1 MAATE
6 AADPVPGDAPV
17 GLVLVSHSAQLAEG
31 AAELARAMAGE
42 EVRIVAAGG
51 LGPPGTAP
59 GTEAGRGA
67 AELARA
73 MAGEEVRIVA
83 AGGMAP
89 PETALGT
96 DAVRVAAAI
105 EEAWSERGVLVLM
118 DLGSALLSAE
128 MAVELIPE
136 EHRKRVLLS
145 AAPLVEGAVAAAV
158 TSRLGEPLER
168 VAREAI
174 GSLDAKRAQVGG
186 PGESVVTPA
195 AEPHLGGPV
204 AETRIA
210 VDIPLGLH
218 PRPAARVIRATG
230 GP

>member
-6 AADPVPGDAPV
+6 ATDPVPGEAPV

-31 AAELARAMAGE
+31 AAD
-42 EVRIVAAGG
+42 
-51 LGPPGTAP
+51 
-59 GTEAGRGA
+59 
-67 AELARA
+67 LARA

-128 MAVELIPE
+128 MALELLPE
-136 EHRKRVLLS
+136 GHRKRVLLS
-145 AAPLVEGAVAAAV
+145 AAPLVEGAVAGGPSRVTAGSSKRRAARARSASIAFCASGPDAV
-158 TSRLGEPLER
+158 TSN
-168 VAREAI
+168 
-174 GSLDAKRAQVGG
+174 S
-186 PGESVVTPA
+186 
-195 AEPHLGGPV
+195 
-204 AETRIA
+204 
-210 VDIPLGLH
+210 
-218 PRPAARVIRATG
+218 
-230 GP
+230 

>member
-6 AADPVPGDAPV
+6 PSDPAGGTPTATPPADVARGETPV

-51 LGPPGTAP
+51 M
-59 GTEAGRGA
+59 E
-67 AELARA
+67 
-73 MAGEEVRIVA
+73 
-83 AGGMAP
+83 P
-89 PETALGT
+89 PETVLGT
-96 DAVRVAAAI
+96 DAVRVAAAV
-105 EEAWSERGVLVLM
+105 EAAWSERGVLVLM

-128 MAVELIPE
+128 MALELLPE
-136 EHRKRVLLS
+136 ERRGRVLLS

-168 VAREAI
+168 VALEAS

-186 PGESVVTPA
+186 PGA
-195 AEPHLGGPV
+195 GGPPDSD
-204 AETRIA
+204 A
-210 VDIPLGLH
+210 LH
-218 PRPAARVIRATG
+218 RPSPPRSGRRRPAPPRREGPPPRAPAPPSTSAAPRSRPG
-230 GP
+230 SPWTSPWGSTPGRPRG

>member
-6 AADPVPGDAPV
+6 ATDPVPGETPV
-17 GLVLVSHSAQLAEG
+17 GLVLVSHSAPLAEG
-31 AAELARAMAGE
+31 AAELARAMAGDQ
-42 EVRIVAAGG
+42 
-51 LGPPGTAP
+51 
-59 GTEAGRGA
+59 
-67 AELARA
+67 
-73 MAGEEVRIVA
+73 VRIVA

-128 MAVELIPE
+128 MALELLPE

-168 VAREAI
+168 VAPPVRWTPSALR
-174 GSLDAKRAQVGG
+174 SVAPRRRAR
-186 PGESVVTPA
+186 PLSPA
-195 AEPHLGGPV
+195 APWP
-204 AETRIA
+204 
-210 VDIPLGLH
+210 GLSLR
-218 PRPAARVIRATG
+218 PTSRPAS
-230 GP
+230 P